1 MSETQGTGGVA
12 YRKVADSY
20 FEQRGFQRY
29 AGVWSLWALGV
40 GAVISGHFSGWNFGF
55 ATGGWGGLLVAGIII
70 GIMYTGLVFCI
81 AEMSPALP
89 HTGAAYSFARTSM
102 GPWGGFITGLCE
114 NVEYVVTP
122 AVIVTFITAY
132 VNSIFGFDAAY
143 SPVIWVVTFIIF
155 LALNIYGVALS
166 YQVTLI
172 ITLLSLA
179 VLVIFWISAI
189 PNMDFSR
196 WALNIAP
203 DGSELPEG
211 NGPWFPFGFT
221 GVLASLPFAVWLFLA
236 IEQLPLAA
244 EESVDPKRDMP
255 KGIIARHGDAGRVG
269 LHDRAAQ
276 PVGRRRRLA
285 QARLVARAAA
295 RRFPRRLRRCRRH
308 GARHRRAHRPDRE
321 LPHDPLC
328 AGPADLLAVARRI
341 LPDRAVAHASDL
353 QDAARR
359 DDHRLDRRARD
370 HVHHLVRQGA
380 ETGGAIIGSVLLNMA
395 VFGAMFSYILQA
407 VSFILLRRNQPNI
420 ERPYVSPLGIPGAV
434 VTIVIG
440 VVTLLYQIQDP
451 NFFKGV
457 FWVLVWFAVGIL
469 YFALIGRH
477 KLILSPEEEFALQ
490 HAEGVKP
497 VLAK

>member
-1 MSETQGTGGVA
+1 MAETQGTGGVA
-12 YRKVADSY
+12 YRKADAAY
-20 FEQRGFQRY
+20 FEKRGFQRY

-55 ATGGWGGLLVAGIII
+55 ATGGWGGLLVAGILI

-89 HTGAAYSFARTSM
+89 HTGAAYSFARSSM

-132 VNSIFGFDAAY
+132 VNGIFGFDPAY
-143 SPVIWVVTFIIF
+143 SPVIWVITFIVF

-166 YQVTLI
+166 YRVTMI

-189 PNMDFSR
+189 PNMDFNR

-255 KGIIARHGDAGRVG
+255 KGILLGMATLVVSAFMIVLLNPSVIGVGSHKLGSSLEPLLDGFRAVYGEAGVVVLGIAALTG
-269 LHDRAAQ
+269 LN
-276 PVGRRRRLA
+276 
-285 QARLVARAAA
+285 
-295 RRFPRRLRRCRRH
+295 
-308 GARHRRAHRPDRE
+308 RE
-321 LPHDPLC
+321 LPHDPLR
-328 AGPADLLAVARRI
+328 AGAADLFAVAGG
-341 LPDRAVAHASDL
+341 LFPDAAVDHAFAL
-353 QDAARR
+353 QDAARG
-359 DDHRLDRRARD
+359 DDRRLDRRACD
-370 HVHHLVRQGA
+370 HVHHLVQPGCGTGRRHHRQRA
-380 ETGGAIIGSVLLNMA
+380 AQHGGVRRHVLLHPA
-395 VFGAMFSYILQA
+395 G
-407 VSFILLRRNQPNI
+407 
-420 ERPYVSPLGIPGAV
+420 
-434 VTIVIG
+434 G
-440 VVTLLYQIQDP
+440 VVHPAPAEQ
-451 NFFKGV
+451 
-457 FWVLVWFAVGIL
+457 AEHRA
-469 YFALIGRH
+469 ALCEPARHSGRGRH
-477 KLILSPEEEFALQ
+477 HRHRAR
-490 HAEGVKP
+490 
-497 VLAK
+497 